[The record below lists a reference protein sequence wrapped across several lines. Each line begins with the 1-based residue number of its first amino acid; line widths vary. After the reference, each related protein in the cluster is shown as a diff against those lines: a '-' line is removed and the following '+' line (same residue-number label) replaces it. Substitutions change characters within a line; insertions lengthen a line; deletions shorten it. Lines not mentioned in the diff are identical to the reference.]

1 MTETELAT
9 SLSRIYQTDENL
21 QNLVSGIAGSKSF
34 QQKDRQ
40 IRSIG

>member
-9 SLSRIYQTDENL
+9 ALSRIYKTDENL
-21 QNLVSGIAGSKSF
+21 QSLASGITASKSF